1 MSKVT
6 MPRKHKNDRANNK
19 ALMLVFLQYTTAGV
33 SVFKRGPYIYILAVI
48 LDCHTMP
55 PPENRVYRDM

>member
-1 MSKVT
+1 
-6 MPRKHKNDRANNK
+6 
-19 ALMLVFLQYTTAGV
+19 MLVFLQYTTAGV